1 MRRVNLTLLLG
12 SAVGMLMLAA
22 GSAVLLGW
30 RMRHVPD
37 ELRWTFGVV
46 LLLFGVYRLLMTYHH
61 QRSAVHE

>member
-1 MRRVNLTLLLG
+1 
-12 SAVGMLMLAA
+12 MLMLAA

-30 RMRHVPD
+30 RMQHVPD

-61 QRSAVHE
+61 RRSAVHE